1 MKTILV
7 VNDDQNQLLL
17 YKQELRS
24 EGYNVITASDGI
36 SAVKKVRDYLPDLIV
51 MEIVIPNMDALESLG
66 TMLINDGKIPIII
79 NTALSNYNKN
89 FMTWPADAYLIKSSN
104 LNGLKD
110 KIKELLSDEEIKSF
124 AK

>member
-7 VNDDQNQLLL
+7 LDDDPNQLLL

-24 EGYNVITASDGI
+24 EGYHVITARDGI
-36 SAVKKVRDYLPDLIV
+36 TAVKKVDDYLPDLIV
-51 MEIVIPNMDALESLG
+51 MEIIIPNMAALESVGRILS
-66 TMLINDGKIPIII
+66 NDRKIPIII
-79 NTALSNYNKN
+79 NTALSNCNKN